1 MCMSRSTR
9 FAIIYRLE
17 NEIEGHKGTIE
28 VLKKYSSTPDE
39 FSELIRI
46 TNEEIALKQTLLN
59 ELRKEEKEDEQA
71 QNQN

>member
-1 MCMSRSTR
+1 MRMSRSTR

-17 NEIEGHKGTIE
+17 NEIAAHKETIE
-28 VLKKYSSTPDE
+28 VLKKYSRSENE
-39 FSELIRI
+39 FSELVRI
-46 TNEEIALKQTLLN
+46 TNEEIELKQTLLN